1 MPTTDAQDV
10 ARRPTKPA
18 HDNYAFRQIG
28 ETLPRNASVRTVRP
42 GIGVSCPA
50 RQVRAPDAAEP
61 YRSRYGSD
69 IGAVYSSVD
78 YPRVDSDI
86 GDELA
91 LRAAL
96 DPAWDAVLRAWLD
109 GHDRYPHPFRATVR
123 TP

>member
-1 MPTTDAQDV
+1 MTATMLHAKPPDAQDV
-10 ARRPTKPA
+10 ARTPTKPA
-18 HDNYAFRQIG
+18 HDN
-28 ETLPRNASVRTVRP
+28 
-42 GIGVSCPA
+42 
-50 RQVRAPDAAEP
+50 
-61 YRSRYGSD
+61 
-69 IGAVYSSVD
+69 
-78 YPRVDSDI
+78 I

>member
-1 MPTTDAQDV
+1 MPTTDAQFV
-10 ARRPTKPA
+10 APVRTNA
-18 HDNYAFRQIG
+18 THDN
-28 ETLPRNASVRTVRP
+28 
-42 GIGVSCPA
+42 
-50 RQVRAPDAAEP
+50 
-61 YRSRYGSD
+61 
-69 IGAVYSSVD
+69 
-78 YPRVDSDI
+78 I